1 MLYLQSYTWHQPLP
15 STFLLRSLH
24 HPTHTQCFRAALKCL
39 SDCSKPPKRRFISE
53 RCSVRAFSKRRSIQS
68 FAWPRAGHGNLDE
81 GVSPLGTVSKVCKS
95 LRIGSKVLKTIGM
108 QTHGEKNSCSTV
120 QPCFNTHGREFLAGS
135 PLPHPCSQS
144 VVAGWLWCL
153 ANQAP
158 WHQLGPRVPGAQA
171 WVMATSQGVAAAQ
184 GIWEQHASMGTHSSG
199 CDTFCWWKVAN
210 YNSIQNFVKTQE
222 WMSKPTDP
230 PSPTWYSQV
239 RPLKWL

>member
-1 MLYLQSYTWHQPLP
+1 MTSAAPFNFPFKIFAPSNPHSMFSSSFEVLVRLLKATEASIHLGALLSEGIFQASLHPILCLAKGGSWQPWR
-15 STFLLRSLH
+15 RSLSFGD
-24 HPTHTQCFRAALKCL
+24 CLNVLK
-39 SDCSKPPKRRFISE
+39 
-53 RCSVRAFSKRRSIQS
+53 
-68 FAWPRAGHGNLDE
+68 GNQ
-81 GVSPLGTVSKVCKS
+81 TKVCKS